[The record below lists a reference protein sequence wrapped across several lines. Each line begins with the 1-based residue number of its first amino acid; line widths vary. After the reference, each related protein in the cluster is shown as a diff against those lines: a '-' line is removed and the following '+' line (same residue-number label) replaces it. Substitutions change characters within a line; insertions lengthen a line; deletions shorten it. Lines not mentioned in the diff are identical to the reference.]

1 MSAKLTTRFA
11 YTATKDAATISLR
24 AIEGTQ
30 TSKSV
35 RPAEFYSADTWLNE
49 QRGECP
55 QGAQATGP
63 CSVRSGQ
70 NNRIKRR
77 PYCFSQLLWIEGLR
91 QKRQVA
97 RWSADC
103 RHFGQITGGQQNLRR
118 RAVNPHPISKVAPA
132 HIRQHDVTDD
142 EIDGGILNQT
152 LGFVGAERL
161 ENIVAEHAQCPH
173 RDVPHANVVF
183 HYQDGFVA
191 VWQFPPLSVGGRGRR
206 RNLREVDVHGGAF
219 GELTLNGDVTATL
232 TNNSIASSEGD
243 PAAVTIIVLRKVR
256 FEKMVLHVLAHP
268 HAIIDDANAD
278 VFARWQFPGRFAICR
293 NRLCF
298 QYQCASRRHRIACV
312 NCEVNN
318 NLGELIRIDFDVSFF
333 RHQLAKNGDV
343 FAEQP
348 QD

>member
-49 QRGECP
+49 QRGESP

-103 RHFGQITGGQQNLRR
+103 RHFGQITGGQQNLGR
-118 RAVNPHPISKVAPA
+118 RAVDPHPISKVAPA

-142 EIDGGILNQT
+142 EIDRGILNQT
-152 LGFVGAERL
+152 LGFVGAESL
-161 ENIVAEHAQCPH
+161 EDVVAEQAQCPY

-183 HYQDGFVA
+183 DHQDGFGA
-191 VWQFPPLSVGGRGRR
+191 AWQFRPLSIAGRGRR
-206 RNLREVDVHGGAF
+206 GNLREVNIHGRAF
-219 GELTLNGDVTATL
+219 CEFAFDGDVPAAL
-232 TNNSIASSEGD
+232 ANNSIARSKAES
-243 PAAVTIIVLRKVR
+243 AAMAIIFRGKER
-256 FEKMVLHVLAHP
+256 FEKMLLHFLAHP
-268 HAIIDDANAD
+268 HAVINHANAD
-278 VFARWQFPGRFAICR
+278 VFARRQFR
-293 NRLCF
+293 
-298 QYQCASRRHRIACV
+298 Q
-312 NCEVNN
+312 
-318 NLGELIRIDFDVSFF
+318 
-333 RHQLAKNGDV
+333 
-343 FAEQP
+343 
-348 QD
+348 